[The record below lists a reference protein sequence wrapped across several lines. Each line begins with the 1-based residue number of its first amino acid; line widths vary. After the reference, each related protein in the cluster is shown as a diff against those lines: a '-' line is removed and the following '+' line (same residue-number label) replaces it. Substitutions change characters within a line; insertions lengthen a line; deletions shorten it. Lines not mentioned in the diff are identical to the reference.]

1 MQHPAFLN
9 DMPPAIGGLVRRAL
23 AMGDDE
29 GEGAGS
35 GAPVTASGRMSWTGR
50 LFGAIGIPHIL
61 PSSWMVGLGRMARA
75 PRVQLQAARVEPGP
89 PDRSLVRV
97 HHTSIASRVSPRRGP
112 RDGSEGARPAPPRSR
127 PGQPSGSTSL

>member
-29 GEGAGS
+29 GEGGGS
-35 GAPVTASGRMSWTGR
+35 GAPITASGPMSWTGW
-50 LFGAIGIPHIL
+50 LSGAIDIPHIL

-75 PRVQLQAARVEPGP
+75 ARVQLQAARVEPGP

-97 HHTSIASRVSPRRGP
+97 HHTKIRVRVLAQAGDLETPRRARVP
-112 RDGSEGARPAPPRSR
+112 HHRGAVLVDRR
-127 PGQPSGSTSL
+127 